1 MTNAT
6 KTILA
11 LAVVALASIA
21 VFTLGTTKTKPDP
34 SPATQAEATEDSTLE
49 TAMHDAGVP
58 AESEQPAAA
67 SEQSGDLHQ
76 PDENYSAALTEVVE
90 RIGRPPGPLSKTIAD
105 LKSKAR
111 NGDTASAYALYKGLN
126 ACDTA
131 PRTREE
137 FDQQRHEMSVSFT
150 NRQDK
155 PVDDIS
161 KPLADLQSAFRYC
174 EGISHSQVQEAA
186 YWLWYAAENGSL
198 EAKTFF
204 LGSRIPAPDSAA
216 VKEVWIDESAR
227 ASLGA
232 AYVKEAANAGVAN
245 AMAIYALQLLDG
257 HVVAKEPSEAAALLL
272 AVSRLYGDTGDPA
285 GFRQKA
291 ARMTLNELPAY
302 EIEKAEQRA
311 EEILSAENCCLAFK

>member
-1 MTNAT
+1 MTNST

-11 LAVVALASIA
+11 FAVVALASIA
-21 VFTLGTTKTKPDP
+21 ILTLGTTKTKPGP
-34 SPATQAEATEDSTLE
+34 SPATQAEARKDSPLE
-49 TAMHDAGVP
+49 TAVHDAGVP
-58 AESEQPAAA
+58 ESGQPAAT
-67 SEQSGDLHQ
+67 SEQSVEVHQ
-76 PDENYSAALTEVVE
+76 PNEDYSAALTELVK
-90 RIGRPPGPLSKTIAD
+90 RTGRPPGPLSKTIAD
-105 LKSKAR
+105 LESKAR

-126 ACDTA
+126 TCDTA

-150 NRQDK
+150 NRQNEY
-155 PVDDIS
+155 VDDIS
-161 KPLADLQSAFRYC
+161 KPLAKLQSAFRYC
-174 EGISHSQVQEAA
+174 EGISNSQVQEAA

-216 VKEVWIDESAR
+216 VEEVWIDESAR

-257 HVVAKEPSEAAALLL
+257 HVVARDPSEAAALLL
-272 AVSRLYGDTGDPA
+272 AVSRLYDDSGDSA

-291 ARMTLNELPAY
+291 AQMTLNQLPVY
-302 EIEKAEQRA
+302 EAEKARQRA
-311 EEILSAENCCLAFK
+311 EAILSAENCCFAFR